1 MVISRTLRLAFA
13 AIVVAAAAASRL
25 TAATSDSWQA
35 YADCA
40 AGYRANWQ
48 DRLSDPTRTPQM
60 RDMIRSQADDYL
72 AAAVRRYQGKTGV
85 GQQQAERTVQSYV
98 EKNLD
103 RFIAMDK
110 KDELNDFLD
119 KCPQPD
125 ESGSL

>member
-1 MVISRTLRLAFA
+1 MSTTLRLAFLLFA
-13 AIVVAAAAASRL
+13 LAPVIPSTVAAQTGDTWR
-25 TAATSDSWQA
+25 A

-48 DRLSDPTRTPQM
+48 DRLQDPTRTPQM
-60 RDMIRSQADDYL
+60 RDMIRSQADDYE
-72 AAAVRRYQGKTGV
+72 AAAARHYRQETHATVSHAKTAVQG
-85 GQQQAERTVQSYV
+85 YI

-119 KCPQPD
+119 RCPQPD